1 MQRTGPGIEGFNP
14 MEVIL
19 MAIST
24 ETKLTA
30 FLAGIISAAAFAG
43 LDRLAAWICGA

>member
-1 MQRTGPGIEGFNP
+1 
-14 MEVIL
+14 

-24 ETKLTA
+24 ETKLAA

-43 LDRLAAWICGA
+43 LDRLAAWICAA